1 MAKVEYIIGK
11 NKYKIEEGEIK
22 KLLPLTENNSISEAV
37 QIWLEDNDY
46 IENEEQNALDD
57 KAKKNKVK
65 LGAKDITKKTQRER
79 VVKEDKEKEAIIQEL
94 AEKLKEF
101 GTDVTIVNK
110 GKLIEFT
117 MGEDKYKLD
126 LVRQRK
132 PKEK

>member
-1 MAKVEYIIGK
+1 MAKIEYIIGK
-11 NKYKIEEGEIK
+11 EKYKIEESEIK
-22 KLLPLTENNSISEAV
+22 KLLPLTENNSINEAV
-37 QIWLEDNDY
+37 KIWLEDNDY

-79 VVKEDKEKEAIIQEL
+79 VVKEDRDKEKIIKEL
-94 AEKLKEF
+94 AEKLQEF
-101 GTDVTIVNK
+101 GTEVTIVNK

-117 MGEDKYKLD
+117 MNGDKYKLD

>member
-1 MAKVEYIIGK
+1 MAKIEYIIGK
-11 NKYKIEEGEIK
+11 EKYRIEESEIK
-22 KLLPLTENNSISEAV
+22 KLLPLTENNSINEAV

-65 LGAKDITKKTQRER
+65 LGAKDVTKKTQRER
-79 VVKEDKEKEAIIQEL
+79 VVKEDKDKEKIIKEL
-94 AEKLKEF
+94 AEKLQEF

-117 MGEDKYKLD
+117 MNGDKYKVD

>member
-22 KLLPLTENNSISEAV
+22 KLLPLTENNSINEAV

-46 IENEEQNALDD
+46 IENEDQNALDD

-79 VVKEDKEKEAIIQEL
+79 VVKEDKEKETIIQEL

>member
-11 NKYKIEEGEIK
+11 EKYRIEESEIK
-22 KLLPLTENNSISEAV
+22 KLLPLTENNSINEAV

-65 LGAKDITKKTQRER
+65 LGAKDVTKKTQRER
-79 VVKEDKEKEAIIQEL
+79 VVKEDRDKEKIIKEL
-94 AEKLKEF
+94 AEKLQEF
-101 GTDVTIVNK
+101 GTEVTIVNK

-117 MGEDKYKLD
+117 MNGDKYKVD

>member
-11 NKYKIEEGEIK
+11 NKYKIEETEIK
-22 KLLPLTENNSISEAV
+22 KLLPLTENNSINEAV

-65 LGAKDITKKTQRER
+65 LGAKDVTKKTQRER
-79 VVKEDKEKEAIIQEL
+79 VVKEDKEKEKIIKEL
-94 AEKLKEF
+94 AEKLQEF
-101 GTDVTIVNK
+101 GTEVTIVNK

-117 MGEDKYKLD
+117 MNGDKYKVD

>member
-11 NKYKIEEGEIK
+11 EKYRIEESEIK
-22 KLLPLTENNSISEAV
+22 KLLPLTENNSINEAV

-65 LGAKDITKKTQRER
+65 LGAKDVTKKTQRER
-79 VVKEDKEKEAIIQEL
+79 VVKEDRDKEKIIKEL

-110 GKLIEFT
+110 GKIIEFT

-126 LVRQRK
+126 LIRQRK

>member
-1 MAKVEYIIGK
+1 MARIEYIIGK
-11 NKYKIEEGEIK
+11 EKYRIEESEIK
-22 KLLPLTENNSISEAV
+22 KLLPLTENNSINEAV

-65 LGAKDITKKTQRER
+65 LGAKDVTKKTQRER
-79 VVKEDKEKEAIIQEL
+79 VVKEDRDKEKIIKEL
-94 AEKLKEF
+94 AEKLQEF
-101 GTDVTIVNK
+101 GTEVTIVNK

-117 MGEDKYKLD
+117 MNGDKYKVD

>member
-22 KLLPLTENNSISEAV
+22 KLLPLTENNSINEAV

-65 LGAKDITKKTQRER
+65 LGAKDVTKKTQRER
-79 VVKEDKEKEAIIQEL
+79 VVKEDRDKEKIIKEL
-94 AEKLKEF
+94 AEKLQEF
-101 GTDVTIVNK
+101 GTEVTIVNK

-117 MGEDKYKLD
+117 LNGDKYKVD